1 MRLKFSAIIFA
12 AACII
17 TLLINCKKNDP
28 PVNQYPAEE
37 FGTSFLA
44 VTGFDSTRSINNGA
58 DVETGIEFK
67 PNVKGKITA
76 FVFTIPNP
84 NPALQITLWRKYP
97 TPTVMQTYTVNA
109 SSAGNQSFQLSSGVE
124 LIKDSTYL
132 LSMFTKDFYSHLNKS
147 GASTTYP
154 KIIGNLTIL
163 NFGYS
168 SMIGQVAGQRYPNIF
183 TNNFYLGDL
192 FFNFQRID

>member
-12 AACII
+12 AACTI
-17 TLLINCKKNDP
+17 TLLTNCKKNHP

-67 PNVKGKITA
+67 PNVKGKMTA

-97 TPTVMQTYTVNA
+97 TPTVMRTYTVNA

-147 GASTTYP
+147 GASTMYP
-154 KIIGNLTIL
+154 KVIGNLTIL

-168 SMIGQVAGQRYPNIF
+168 SMIGQVAGQRYPTFSQIIF
-183 TNNFYLGDL
+183 TWATCFLI
-192 FFNFQRID
+192 FKE